1 MYKVIWYRI
10 KVSLVF
16 GNNRLQNFLFK
27 HLPAALL
34 CSVTLCQLMKQFF
47 TILLLVFL
55 IGAFTPASKA
65 QCSVCTKTAL
75 QMGEKPAKG
84 LNQGI
89 LYLMM
94 APFAIV
100 GFIGYRWWK
109 GNR

>member
-1 MYKVIWYRI
+1 MKRFCTIF
-10 KVSLVF
+10 LVV
-16 GNNRLQNFLFK
+16 LF
-27 HLPAALL
+27 
-34 CSVTLCQLMKQFF
+34 T
-47 TILLLVFL
+47 T
-55 IGAFTPASKA
+55 AFASAVNA

-109 GNR
+109 GNRQ